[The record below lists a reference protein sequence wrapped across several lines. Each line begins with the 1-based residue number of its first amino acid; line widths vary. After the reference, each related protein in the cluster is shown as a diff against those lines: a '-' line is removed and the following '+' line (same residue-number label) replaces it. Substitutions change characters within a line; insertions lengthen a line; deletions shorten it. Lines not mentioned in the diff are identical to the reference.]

1 MAKVHET
8 MMLPRV
14 PLENHGSPQTC
25 FFCTK
30 RKPRFKNTIFFLFSA
45 FSGRYVCNNFRVNS
59 SDLKEP
65 DLGGIII
72 IGNSS
77 QHAPSVRFG

>member
-1 MAKVHET
+1 MDLRRLV
-8 MMLPRV
+8 
-14 PLENHGSPQTC
+14 
-25 FFCTK
+25 FFAPSTSLVSK
-30 RKPRFKNTIFFLFSA
+30 TLFFLFGA

-65 DLGGIII
+65 DLGGTII